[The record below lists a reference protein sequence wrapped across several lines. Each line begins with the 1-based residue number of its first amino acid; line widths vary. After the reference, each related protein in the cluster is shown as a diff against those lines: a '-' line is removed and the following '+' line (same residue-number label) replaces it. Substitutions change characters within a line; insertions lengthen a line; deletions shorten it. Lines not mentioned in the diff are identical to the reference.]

1 MLLYPATQWLWLLV
15 WLWSLLLLLL
25 GAGAGAGGGGG
36 GGGGSGDVATV
47 AMVHLLYV
55 GVQCG
60 VHICQLARLSYPGHR
75 KSAI

>member
-15 WLWSLLLLLL
+15 WLWSLLLL
-25 GAGAGAGGGGG
+25 GAGAGAGRG

-60 VHICQLARLSYPGHR
+60 VHICQLARLS
-75 KSAI
+75 